1 MKVAMAKLLKP
12 ALVLSALL
20 LAGCSS
26 LNPLNWFS
34 AHRMDI
40 QQGNYVTEDVV
51 ARVKPG
57 MNRSQ
62 VRFLLGTPL
71 LTDIFHAN
79 RWDYLYRIERPGK
92 PLEEKSLVVYFN
104 ANDQVER
111 IEGQAFPALRPQLDA
126 SNATGQVTQ

>member
-1 MKVAMAKLLKP
+1 MAKLLKP
-12 ALVLSALL
+12 VLMLSVLL

-26 LNPLNWFS
+26 LNPMNWFT

-40 QQGNYVTEDVV
+40 QQGNYVTEDAV

-71 LTDIFHAN
+71 LNDIFHAN

-92 PLEEKSLVVYFN
+92 PSEEKSLVVYFN

-111 IEGQAFPALRPQLDA
+111 VDGQAFPALRPQLEA
-126 SNATGQVTQ
+126 SNPIGQVKQ